1 MLSYSASEDEQRRV
15 LPGDL
20 LVPKPL
26 AVWTRAITI
35 EAPRASVWSWI
46 AQLGADRGG
55 WYAYDF
61 LDNGGRPSA
70 TDILQKYQEV
80 VIGQVIP
87 ALPGA
92 TDAFVVADVDPG
104 RMLVL
109 TVPGCGTAIVSWVF
123 LLESVGKASTRL
135 IVRAR
140 VSNGWRDLARSTGA
154 GGRLLLVNRIYRFL
168 ARLPEPLMVLMGGIG
183 HGVMEKRMLRGIKR
197 RAEALSQKP
206 R

>member
-1 MLSYSASEDEQRRV
+1 MFGYHASEDEQRRV

-35 EAPRASVWSWI
+35 EAPRASVWPWV

-70 TDILQKYQEV
+70 TTVLQEYQEV
-80 VIGQVIP
+80 EIGQVIP

-92 TDAFVVADVDPG
+92 TDAFVVANVDPG
-104 RMLVL
+104 RLLVL
-109 TVPGCGTAIVSWVF
+109 TVPGRDTAIVSWVF

-140 VSNGWRDLARSTGA
+140 ASNGWRDLARSASA
-154 GGRLLLVNRIYRFL
+154 GDRVLLVNRIYRFL
-168 ARLPEPLMVLMGGIG
+168 ARLPGPLMVLMGGIG
-183 HGVMEKRMLRGIKR
+183 HGVMERRMLRGIKR
-197 RAEALSQKP
+197 RAETV
-206 R
+206 